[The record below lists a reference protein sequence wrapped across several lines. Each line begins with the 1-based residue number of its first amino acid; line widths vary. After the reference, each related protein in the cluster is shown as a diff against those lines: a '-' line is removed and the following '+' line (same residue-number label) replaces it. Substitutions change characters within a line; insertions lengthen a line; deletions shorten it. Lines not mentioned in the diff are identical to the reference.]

1 MCSCVPHVE
10 KPIQWLNGAVF
21 QGSWS
26 HKIKL
31 RAHKIKLWSHKIKLW
46 SHKTKLWSHK
56 IKLAEIGLSTD
67 RTQDL
72 FSVCSSIN
80 DGYGGA

>member
-1 MCSCVPHVE
+1 VE
-10 KPIQWLNGAVF
+10 NRFFRLNHAVF
-21 QGSWS
+21 RLSWS

-46 SHKTKLWSHK
+46 SHKIKLWSHK
-56 IKLAEIGLSTD
+56 IKLAGILLSTE

-72 FSVCSSIN
+72 SGVRSSIN